1 MGTQPRKFLF
11 DLNFDQPQKPIAV
24 QFARTPLEPSFSKA
38 ELEVACAKAAAEA
51 RAAALTEAA
60 ATTEA
65 RLADAT
71 DALAAGIASVLERER
86 TIRTET
92 ERHAAQL
99 LRAIVAKAVPALA
112 RRDPLAEIEAVVGDC
127 LREVFDEPRVV
138 LRVAE
143 PLFDAMRQRLSGL
156 AQQSGFAGKF
166 VLLVDDTLGPDD
178 CRLEWAD
185 GGAERNLNRIER
197 EIDGILARAL
207 LADPAAT
214 PSPSKEPHH
223 E

>member
-24 QFARTPLEPSFSKA
+24 QFARTPPEPTFDKA
-38 ELEVACAKAAAEA
+38 EFETACAKAAAEA
-51 RAAALTEAA
+51 RAAALVEAA
-60 ATTEA
+60 GATET

-71 DALAAGIASVLERER
+71 GALAAGITSVLEREQA
-86 TIRTET
+86 IRAET
-92 ERHAAQL
+92 ERHAAHL

-112 RRDPLAEIEAVVGDC
+112 RRDPLAEIESVVGDC
-127 LREVFDEPRVV
+127 LREVFDEPRIV

-143 PLFDAMRQRLSGL
+143 PLFEAMRQRLGGF

-166 VLLVDDTLGPDD
+166 VLLVDDTLGPED

-207 LADPAAT
+207 LPDPATA
-214 PSPSKEPHH
+214 PSPSKEPDH